1 MRLREQL
8 ALLDGPIEV
17 VFRPLPIAGDLRI
30 SWGIS
35 KILLILGSS
44 RAGQA
49 SFQKLHFLAHASST
63 ETLRREAIILL
74 RDASAAL
81 IPSTRVE
88 PWVNR
93 ATNFAIGLGF
103 VDATP
108 GHAVR
113 ITDPGREA
121 YDEIMGQTDVL
132 GEEKAFMADVRR
144 LATERNINRV
154 LWLDTAR

>member
-1 MRLREQL
+1 
-8 ALLDGPIEV
+8 
-17 VFRPLPIAGDLRI
+17 
-30 SWGIS
+30 
-35 KILLILGSS
+35 LLILGVS

-63 ETLRREAIILL
+63 QALQAEAITLL
-74 RDASAAL
+74 RDPSASL

-93 ATNFAIGLGF
+93 AANFAIGLGY

-113 ITDPGREA
+113 MTEAGREV
-121 YDEIMGQTDVL
+121 YDEIMKRTDVL
-132 GEEKAFMADVRR
+132 VEEKAFMADVRR
-144 LATERNINRV
+144 LATEQNVNRV
-154 LWLDTAR
+154 LWLDSLR